1 MNKTRESCFAAARAN
16 SCEGFGTSWWLSI
29 SISLPHSAHPDRPE
43 PHHWHDMEWI
53 PARNH
58 QSLNKNGSGPF
69 PLPPFR
75 VRGPVSGNL
84 YPPIPNSAPHVLGP
98 PCQAS
103 APGLIN
109 GPAGMA
115 PISWICYNHIRSSLL
130 RRGRS
135 GRLSAPHSRPSNP
148 CRLGQPVSFWLNF
161 PLTNGFK
168 VIIRQGTILHTVETS
183 PSRYRG
189 SAAVFLKAQKK
200 KLDILP
206 RILLLASHLVLLAA
220 YKPA

>member
-1 MNKTRESCFAAARAN
+1 
-16 SCEGFGTSWWLSI
+16 
-29 SISLPHSAHPDRPE
+29 
-43 PHHWHDMEWI
+43 MEWI

-58 QSLNKNGSGPF
+58 QSLNINGSGPF
-69 PLPPFR
+69 PLPLFG
-75 VRGPVSGNL
+75 VRGPVGSNL
-84 YPPIPNSAPHVLGP
+84 YPLIPNSAPHVLGP

-130 RRGRS
+130 RWGRS
-135 GRLSAPHSRPSNP
+135 GRSSAPHSRPSNA
-148 CRLGQPVSFWLNF
+148 CRLGQLVSFWLNF
-161 PLTNGFK
+161 PLTDGFK

-189 SAAVFLKAQKK
+189 SAAVFFKGSEKE
-200 KLDILP
+200 I
-206 RILLLASHLVLLAA
+206 RHLASYTVAGQSPSPASCVQACLVRLSVKLGCLGLWRVCFCVCTSRGVIGRDG
-220 YKPA
+220 